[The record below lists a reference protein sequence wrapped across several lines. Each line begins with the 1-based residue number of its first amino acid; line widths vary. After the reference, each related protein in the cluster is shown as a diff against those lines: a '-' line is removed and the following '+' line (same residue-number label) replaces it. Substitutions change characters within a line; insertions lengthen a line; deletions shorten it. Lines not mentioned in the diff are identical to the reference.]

1 MLRSIRIWAVLLAS
15 GLLVAGC
22 GVRGQ
27 LQLPKAEAAKQTTA
41 TADSGQGKPA
51 NTAPK
56 PHKDFILDGLLR

>member
-1 MLRSIRIWAVLLAS
+1 MLRCLRISAAVLAS

-27 LQLPKAEAAKQTTA
+27 LQLPKEEAAQQTTA

>member
-1 MLRSIRIWAVLLAS
+1 MLHFMRIAAIALAS
-15 GLLVAGC
+15 SFLAAGC

-27 LQLPKAEAAKQTTA
+27 LQLPKEEAVQQTTA

-56 PHKDFILDGLLR
+56 PHKDFFLDGLLR